1 MARRNKLL
9 VPEARQGLDQLKAQL
24 SKSNNPND
32 AKFEVAREQGISLN
46 KGYNGDL
53 PSKEAGKIGGNMG
66 GKMVRE
72 LVKMA
77 QQQMNDQ
84 QKK

>member
-32 AKFEVAREQGISLN
+32 AKFEVAREQGIPLN

-53 PSKEAGKIGGNMG
+53 TSKEAGKVGGNMG

>member
-9 VPEARQGLDQLKAQL
+9 VPEARQGLDQLKDQL
-24 SKSNNPND
+24 SKSNNPNET
-32 AKFEVAREQGISLN
+32 KFEVAREQGIPLN

-53 PSKEAGKIGGNMG
+53 TSKEAGKVGGNMG

-77 QQQMNDQ
+77 QKQMNDQ